1 MLSTWEVEVGGTDG
15 SKSMLLFFLY
25 KGRKEI
31 MTRLLQAN
39 ISSNL
44 FIKNLMAL
52 SPFLSFGGS

>member
-31 MTRLLQAN
+31 MTRLLEAN

-44 FIKNLMAL
+44 FIKNLKAL